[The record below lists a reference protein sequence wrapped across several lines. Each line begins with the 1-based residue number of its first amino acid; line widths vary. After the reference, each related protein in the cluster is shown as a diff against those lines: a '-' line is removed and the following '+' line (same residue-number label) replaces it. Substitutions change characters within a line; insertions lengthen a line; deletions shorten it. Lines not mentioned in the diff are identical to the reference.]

1 MSKYFSLF
9 LIASALLSVAVCCE
23 PVEIS
28 PQVTSLPQTTVL
40 VDVSTGLRSSTKS
53 SMSVSE
59 DAIHDINV
67 YAYRSGMLEAEA
79 YGKGTGVSLELFPD
93 KEYTIYALA
102 NVGEVH
108 APASESQLGQ
118 INVAPDKMAM
128 CCREGRTK
136 TFTSSD
142 RSLQIELSRLYAKYV
157 IKLDNALQN
166 CSYTVS
172 SVEVINEA
180 DAVRPFSGASMAS
193 GTSAG
198 DHASGEDISRLNSGD
213 EICFYVLE
221 NCQGVLLP
229 DNTDPWKKCPENLPS
244 DKRDLCTYLH
254 LEGKWETE
262 GAVADM
268 SINLMLGTDNCT
280 DFNVVRNTAVS
291 ITLSLEDSGTLGSN
305 WKVVLDSL
313 EDERDLSF
321 VSGEAVVMQEDG
333 WVEIPLNVQPS
344 DMTFYAKVSSPEVF
358 NTKVEN
364 GKVYVKGLYS
374 GDQRPEATL
383 EVSSWDYR
391 HSASVDL
398 TLDYSYTP
406 ISELDVELPEYYG
419 QYACVSLPESGDD
432 TPVVVETETHK
443 AVFAPSGKTGWEK
456 WIDGEVE
463 YYALYDDNVLVFRPV
478 GSASSSFLSITR
490 YKSRNAY
497 NVTGALP
504 TLSLDDALVS
514 ESGNREYDEELKL
527 FYDSKSVLS
536 LCSEDG
542 SKLDM
547 GIFAIPP
554 ILISRGA
561 LSASDSYES
570 FRSLYPS
577 PSFSASEDSVMGYV
591 ETGYGVQGGDYL
603 LENDNLA
610 TLYLY
615 GMGTFGQDGRQYG
628 LRAEIPLACGETLVA
643 DSEIEAIAAFP
654 DQRYLGNVFNYQLAP
669 GTLRSNKAT
678 IDFSSGGKYRAPSVY
693 TSMWSVQHV
702 SASSDHLSPESAY
715 AESESDA
722 YSNAASMSGYDLSFA
737 DMNSYIYPSC
747 GAMALKGTAVNP
759 HTRKFFYGYYTFD
772 LVLYLS
778 VGCYVKFPAESGGKL
793 KVGFTPFTEYSE
805 ESLWRSHFPSEIKIK
820 SKYDNNLYKI
830 SMSGTNAV
838 GETFA
843 VSGYEPAGTLESAV
857 SQLGGNVS
865 LFDFD
870 FDFSSSSTGTP
881 LKIGGL
887 GGFGGSEPE
896 TDNICLDRNYIIS
909 PSLMSLM
916 NGRYGY
922 YYLAKQSTHPCFDY
936 GDKYKGLENY
946 IIEAAYEDILL

>member
-1 MSKYFSLF
+1 
-9 LIASALLSVAVCCE
+9 
-23 PVEIS
+23 
-28 PQVTSLPQTTVL
+28 
-40 VDVSTGLRSSTKS
+40 
-53 SMSVSE
+53 
-59 DAIHDINV
+59 
-67 YAYRSGMLEAEA
+67 MLEAEA
-79 YGKGTGVSLELFPD
+79 YGMGTGVSLELFPD
-93 KEYTIYALA
+93 KGYTIYALA

-108 APASESQLGQ
+108 APASESHLAQ
-118 INVAPDKMAM
+118 INVAPDRMAM

-142 RSLQIELSRLYAKYV
+142 RSLQLELSRLYAKYML
-157 IKLDNALQN
+157 KLDNALQN

-180 DAVRPFSGASMAS
+180 DSVRPFSGASMAS

-198 DHASGEDISRLNSGD
+198 DYASEEDISRLNSGE

-229 DNTDPWKKCPENLPS
+229 GNADPWEKCPENLPS
-244 DKRDLCTYLH
+244 DKCDLCTYLH
-254 LEGKWETE
+254 ISGTWETE

-291 ITLSLEDSGTLGSN
+291 ITLSLEDSGTLESN

-313 EDERDLSF
+313 EDERNLSF
-321 VSGEAVVMQEDG
+321 VSDETVVMQEDG
-333 WVEIPLNVQPS
+333 WVSIPLNVQPS

-358 NTKVEN
+358 DAKVEN
-364 GKVYVKGLYS
+364 GKVYVKGLYD
-374 GDQRPEATL
+374 GDERPEATL

-391 HSASVDL
+391 HRASVDL

-419 QYACVSLPESGDD
+419 QYACISLPESGDD
-432 TPVVVETETHK
+432 TPVVVETGEHK
-443 AVFAPSGKTGWEK
+443 AVFAPSGKSGWEK
-456 WIDGEVE
+456 WIDEDVE
-463 YYALYDDNVLVFRPV
+463 YYAMYDDNMLVLRPV

-497 NVTGALP
+497 HVTSTLP

-527 FYDSKSVLS
+527 FYDSRSVLS
-536 LCSEDG
+536 LCSGDG
-542 SKLDM
+542 VRLDM
-547 GIFAIPP
+547 GIFEIPP
-554 ILISRGA
+554 ILISREV
-561 LSASDSYES
+561 LSVSDSYEA
-570 FRSLYPS
+570 FRLLYPS
-577 PSFSASEDSVMGYV
+577 PSFSASEDSVIGYV

-603 LENDNLA
+603 HDNENLA
-610 TLYLY
+610 ALYLY
-615 GMGTFGQDGRQYG
+615 GIGDFGQEGSQYG
-628 LRAEIPLACGETLVA
+628 LRAEIELACGETLVA
-643 DSEIEAIAAFP
+643 DSAVEAIAAFP

-669 GTLRSNKAT
+669 GSLRSNKAT
-678 IDFSSGGKYRAPSVY
+678 IDFSSGGKYHTPSVH
-693 TSMWSVQHV
+693 TAMWSVQHV
-702 SASSDHLSPESAY
+702 SVSSDYLSPESAY
-715 AESESDA
+715 DESESDD
-722 YSNAASMSGYDLSFA
+722 YSKAASMSGYDLSFD
-737 DMNSYIYPSC
+737 DMTSSLYPSC
-747 GAMALKGTAVNP
+747 GAMALKGTVVNP
-759 HTRKFFYGYYTFD
+759 HTRKFFNGYYTFD

-778 VGCYVKFPAESGGKL
+778 VGCYVKFPVESGGRL
-793 KVGFTPFTEYSE
+793 SVGFTPFTEYAE
-805 ESLWRSHFPSEIKIK
+805 ESLWRSHFPSEIKVK

-830 SMSGTNAV
+830 SISGTNTV

-843 VSGYEPAGTLESAV
+843 VSGYEPAGTLESAL
-857 SQLGGNVS
+857 SQLYGNIT

-887 GGFGGSEPE
+887 VGKEPE
-896 TDNICLDRNYIIS
+896 TDNICLDRSYIIS
-909 PSLMSLM
+909 PSLKSLI
-916 NGRYGY
+916 NGCYGY
-922 YYLAKQSTHPCFDY
+922 YYLVKQSTHPCFDY

-946 IIEAAYEDILL
+946 IIEAAYEDISL